1 MCVSWK
7 HKQKWNHSSG
17 GSGGSNWKIVNQALA
32 LACSC
37 LPCMRAHL
45 WLLLLLLFFV
55 VIVVVVNSNQTI
67 PLKLIKT
74 FNTSPCLFSLF
85 SFIELLNLL
94 PLLFRSVVVWCFT
107 LESKF
112 CVYRETSALDANFSV
127 FLNLLHRNVRFVLI
141 FHPFCFSFGGFLSLC
156 LSLKVPLL
164 VCVCVWVLDSLSKH
178 DRFFVLFHKRNN
190 FVKWFFRVWFF
201 LFLVFLEKNIHQNFG
216 LSITDSV

>member
-1 MCVSWK
+1 MVCVSWK
-7 HKQKWNHSSG
+7 QKEKWNHSSG

-37 LPCMRAHL
+37 LSCMLAHL

-55 VIVVVVNSNQTI
+55 VVIVRIRTKRSRWNWSKRSTLVRVYFFVLFYWIAESIAIVVSLCCSGLMFYFRI
-67 PLKLIKT
+67 EIL
-74 FNTSPCLFSLF
+74 CLPW
-85 SFIELLNLL
+85 N
-94 PLLFRSVVVWCFT
+94 FRSR
-107 LESKF
+107 
-112 CVYRETSALDANFSV
+112 REFLI

-141 FHPFCFSFGGFLSLC
+141 FHPFCFSFGGFLSLS

-164 VCVCVWVLDSLSKH
+164 VCVCEIWIRSPNTTV
-178 DRFFVLFHKRNN
+178 FFVLFHKRNN

>member
-1 MCVSWK
+1 MVCVSWK
-7 HKQKWNHSSG
+7 QKEKWNHSSG

-32 LACSC
+32 LACSY
-37 LPCMRAHL
+37 LLHARAS
-45 WLLLLLLFFV
+45 
-55 VIVVVVNSNQTI
+55 VIVASVVVLCCCYCENSNQTI

-85 SFIELLNLL
+85 CFIELLNLL

-112 CVYRETSALDANFSV
+112 CVYRETSALDANFLF

-141 FHPFCFSFGGFLSLC
+141 FHTFCFSFGGFLSLS

-164 VCVCVWVLDSLSKH
+164 VCVCVSFGFALQT
-178 DRFFVLFHKRNN
+178 RP
-190 FVKWFFRVWFF
+190 FF
-201 LFLVFLEKNIHQNFG
+201 LFCFISATTSWNGSFAFGFSFFLCF
-216 LSITDSV
+216 